1 MGSSFKEFESKCVT
15 KEIDYVGGTVNFF
28 HLTSRPTIIDS
39 QLVFAQ
45 KYPKYIFTPNIT
57 KSEIQNIRKLHIK
70 MLRILYSLIYVGM
83 TANSKCC
90 PNMKINL
97 YTVSD
102 TPKSQFSITEE
113 IYQGK
118 IEKNFQNYRPRKF
131 LYRS

>member
-1 MGSSFKEFESKCVT
+1 
-15 KEIDYVGGTVNFF
+15 
-28 HLTSRPTIIDS
+28 
-39 QLVFAQ
+39 
-45 KYPKYIFTPNIT
+45 
-57 KSEIQNIRKLHIK
+57 
-70 MLRILYSLIYVGM
+70 M

-118 IEKNFQNYRPRKF
+118 IEKNSKTILLGSPWSGRPNIF
-131 LYRS
+131 